1 MHRSFIAVG
10 ISAIALIAAACAP
23 TGGGDATP
31 APTPAETPADT
42 PVEAAC
48 ATSSDAAAVEAL
60 IQDFSFDPNP
70 VEAKTGEVIV
80 WTNRDGAP
88 HTVTLDDGSCKTGNV
103 SAGGGTGGLV
113 FAEPGEYPFFC
124 SIHPSMK
131 GTIVISN

>member
-10 ISAIALIAAACAP
+10 ISAIALIAAACSP

-31 APTPAETPADT
+31 APTPADTPATT
-42 PVEAAC
+42 PAAAC
-48 ATSSDAAAVEAL
+48 TTSTDAAAVEAL

-88 HTVTLDDGSCKTGNV
+88 HTVTLEDGSCKTGNV